1 VALILDFFGA
11 VEPILCQ
18 PIITNRAVVAFD
30 IGILLV
36 FAGLDKRQD
45 NALVLRPGRQLAQ
58 GCCHI
63 E

>member
-1 VALILDFFGA
+1 
-11 VEPILCQ
+11 
-18 PIITNRAVVAFD
+18 
-30 IGILLV
+30 V